1 MTTIS
6 DSAGGMACDP
16 LSQRSESARSE
27 SERRG
32 LRDEREERKEQ
43 EAMQGGND
51 DDDDDDGDD
60 EERASERRSSLSL
73 AFCACVYAVAV
84 CEYTDHRSSPSCSA
98 VLECCCCRRRLSAT
112 SLASQA
118 VTVTRAA
125 QEREQRRG
133 LPDHMI
139 NKLSIH
145 EF

>member
-51 DDDDDDGDD
+51 DDDDGDD

-73 AFCACVYAVAV
+73 PRVLCVCV
-84 CEYTDHRSSPSCSA
+84 RRCS
-98 VLECCCCRRRLSAT
+98 V
-112 SLASQA
+112 
-118 VTVTRAA
+118 
-125 QEREQRRG
+125 
-133 LPDHMI
+133 
-139 NKLSIH
+139 
-145 EF
+145 

>member
-1 MTTIS
+1 MTTTS

-43 EAMQGGND
+43 EAMQGGN
-51 DDDDDDGDD
+51 DDDDGDD

-98 VLECCCCRRRLSAT
+98 VLECCC